1 MLPICGG
8 KAVNFLISKF
18 MLLAIGGWLCGS
30 QACKNNNYY
39 TVMVILT
46 ITVDTPLFNHNPM
59 GIYLYIAAY
68 VTSTYNM
75 ARFAL

>member
-1 MLPICGG
+1 
-8 KAVNFLISKF
+8 
-18 MLLAIGGWLCGS
+18 MLLGGWLCGS
-30 QACKNNNYY
+30 QACKNN
-39 TVMVILT
+39 TLIVILT

-59 GIYLYIAAY
+59 GIYLYYIAAY